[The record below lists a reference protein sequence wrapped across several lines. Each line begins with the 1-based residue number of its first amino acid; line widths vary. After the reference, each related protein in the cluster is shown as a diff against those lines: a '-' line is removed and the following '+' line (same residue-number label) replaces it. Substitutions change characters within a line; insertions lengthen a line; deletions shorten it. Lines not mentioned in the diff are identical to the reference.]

1 MVTSVQFSC
10 DIVLHLF
17 LHFFFFFFQTRGSI
31 IVREKDDGDV
41 LSTAAFREIAHL
53 DELIRTFTFTSNYTD
68 YSYSHVCQTWLHACH
83 DNMLMSIL
91 RHQVEAMD
99 HINLTFPF
107 LPLPPPHE
115 GRVFVGSQLGG
126 VDLYPGTDVIEMA
139 RAMLLIYSVTRETR
153 EAEELAYEWEE
164 HFIQE
169 VKTLFSE

>member
-1 MVTSVQFSC
+1 
-10 DIVLHLF
+10 
-17 LHFFFFFFQTRGSI
+17 
-31 IVREKDDGDV
+31 
-41 LSTAAFREIAHL
+41 
-53 DELIRTFTFTSNYTD
+53 
-68 YSYSHVCQTWLHACH
+68 
-83 DNMLMSIL
+83 MLMSIL
-91 RHQVEAMD
+91 RHQAEAMD

-164 HFIQE
+164 HFIKE
-169 VKTLFSE
+169 VKILFLEFEPK